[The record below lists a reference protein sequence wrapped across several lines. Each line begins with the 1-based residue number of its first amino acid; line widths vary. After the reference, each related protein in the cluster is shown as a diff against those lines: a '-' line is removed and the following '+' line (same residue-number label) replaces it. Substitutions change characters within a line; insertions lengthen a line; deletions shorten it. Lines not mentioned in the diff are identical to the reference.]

1 MIAERGIISK
11 LLCRRKNVLEWHTL
25 TQDQQDWRV
34 VTSCLVNTHTHDR
47 RIDDDDDDLHVNN
60 PKIRRVNGPNE

>member
-1 MIAERGIISK
+1 
-11 LLCRRKNVLEWHTL
+11 VLEWHTL

-47 RIDDDDDDLHVNN
+47 RIDDDDDDNLHVIN
-60 PKIRRVNGPNE
+60 PKIRCVYGPNE